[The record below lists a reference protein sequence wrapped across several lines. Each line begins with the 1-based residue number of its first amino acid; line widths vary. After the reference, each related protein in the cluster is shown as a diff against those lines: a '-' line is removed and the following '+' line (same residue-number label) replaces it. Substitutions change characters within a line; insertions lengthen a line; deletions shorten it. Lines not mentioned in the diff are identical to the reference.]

1 MPPASPKIYHITHVN
16 NLPSIIAAR
25 ELISDAAIIRQGGP
39 PAAIG
44 MSKIGVAPEEIRVA
58 EDVCADELVGQ
69 HGVIF
74 DEKRLRRIRVEDDL
88 VDL

>member
-25 ELISDAAIIRQGGP
+25 ELISDAAIILQGGP

-44 MSKIGVAPEEIRVA
+44 MSKIKQRRLGLSVNCHQGDFVGDYVPFTSVLVRSCSTCSTWEI
-58 EDVCADELVGQ
+58 
-69 HGVIF
+69 IPN
-74 DEKRLRRIRVEDDL
+74 
-88 VDL
+88 